1 MLAEAGIADVTMAPA
16 ADMFELGVKV
26 QVLRRGTM
34 FAVRAARLYELYA
47 GHRSWDE
54 VPAGAREKTEK
65 EILRSSF
72 EQVWD
77 DTRTFFLGRDPREVA
92 RAESDPRHKMALVYR
107 WYLGKSSKWSIAGD
121 SERRVDYQIW
131 CGPAMGAFN
140 EWVKGSFLADPER
153 RSVVQ
158 IALNLLE
165 GAAVVTRTQQLRSAG
180 VPVPPQAFGFRPR
193 PLA

>member
-1 MLAEAGIADVTMAPA
+1 
-16 ADMFELGVKV
+16 V
-26 QVLRRGTM
+26 QVLRRGSM
-34 FAVRAARLYELYA
+34 FAVRALRLYELYA
-47 GHRSWDE
+47 AHASWAD
-54 VPAGAREKTEK
+54 VPQAAREKAEK

-77 DTRTFFLGRDPREVA
+77 ETRRFFEERDPREVA
-92 RAESDPRHKMALVYR
+92 RAEREPRHKMALVFR

-121 SERRVDYQIW
+121 PERRVDYQIW

-140 EWVKGSFLADPER
+140 EWVKGSFLADPAQR
-153 RSVVQ
+153 GVVQ

-165 GAAVVTRTQQLRSAG
+165 GAAVVTRSQQLRAAG
-180 VPVPPQAFGFRPR
+180 VPIPPQAFAYAPR